1 MYPLN
6 YIEPVFRPPS
16 EWKSLILQVTNGCS
30 WNKCT
35 FCDMYKDE
43 QKRFKPKDI
52 NDIENELKFS
62 AFISDAVVIGD
73 KRKFL
78 SCLIM
83 IDEENVMKFAQD
95 HDVPFSNFESPFTA
109 SPNLVVVE
117 AIHSSGRIGP
127 PGPFRNLPIRLPPL

>member
-43 QKRFKPKDI
+43 QKRFQPKA
-52 NDIENELKFS
+52 IEAIEQELKFLS
-62 AFISDAVVIGD
+62 ENNYPVTRIFLADGDAMS
-73 KRKFL
+73 L
-78 SCLIM
+78 S
-83 IDEENVMKFAQD
+83 V
-95 HDVPFSNFESPFTA
+95 
-109 SPNLVVVE
+109 
-117 AIHSSGRIGP
+117 R
-127 PGPFRNLPIRLPPL
+127 RLREI